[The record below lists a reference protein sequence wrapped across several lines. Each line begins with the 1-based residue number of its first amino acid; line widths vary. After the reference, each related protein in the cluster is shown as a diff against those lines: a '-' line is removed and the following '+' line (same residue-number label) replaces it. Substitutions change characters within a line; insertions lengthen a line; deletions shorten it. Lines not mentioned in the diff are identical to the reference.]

1 VRSVTDV
8 FNRAYTAEEVK
19 HSAGRIA
26 DVPKLMPVVAR
37 HYEHLAGSDLERARG
52 VADKLQAST
61 EGDQNH
67 VGVRVP
73 MHVVDEPAGR

>member
-1 VRSVTDV
+1 
-8 FNRAYTAEEVK
+8 
-19 HSAGRIA
+19 
-26 DVPKLMPVVAR
+26 M
-37 HYEHLAGSDLERARG
+37 LAGSDLERARG